1 MHLPRALYL
10 PLIFASGWGAG
21 IYGQESK
28 DRLVRDTELLS
39 AVQEQ
44 ATFQVPSGF
53 EVQLFADDAQ
63 LGGKPINLGFDRRGR
78 LWVTSTLEYPYAVP
92 KERWENGGVRA
103 KGGRDTIRILED
115 LDGDGRADRS
125 TVFANELNIPTGV
138 LPYGKGCI
146 AWSIPN
152 IVHFEDTD
160 EDGICDRRTI
170 LFGPLGYEKDTH
182 GMISSLRLG
191 LDGWVYATHGFSNTS
206 HFKAKD
212 GIPLDLNSGNVFR
225 FNPDGSRVERW
236 TTGQVNPFGLCW
248 DSRGNL
254 YSADCHSSPIYQ
266 LIPGA
271 SYPSFGR
278 PHDGLGFAPVMCEH
292 AHGSTGIAG
301 VVYLD
306 QNVWGPEWNDHMLVG
321 NPVTSRVN
329 QDLITFTGST
339 PKANERPDFL
349 TSTDPWFRPVDLQ
362 LGPDRA
368 LYIADFYNRI
378 IGHYEVPLDHPGRD
392 RASGRI
398 WRVVKKDATRALRQT
413 ALHQMTTE
421 DVITRL
427 GDASL
432 TLRGLAVAEL
442 KERLSGPA
450 ASEAQQILERVA
462 PENARQSASMVW
474 LEAASRTRPSGV
486 DPLEAIHRVRSLAEK
501 NTFDWTQ
508 TDPHLLSVVL
518 ETVPYRDHAP
528 EVGQLLD
535 LRARLPEGDL
545 RMQYA
550 WRLAMQSVLRRQ
562 TTADWSSLAKG
573 RLDEVVEREL
583 LLVVCAIPSPDSA
596 RWLLRRLQQFASP
609 AYFQAVGGAGPLLA
623 HVARQA
629 GPELETE
636 LVELVEKCHPGDLDA
651 QLELYAAITEGRKRA
666 GQPAGRAVEKWAGSL
681 QSALQSW
688 LIQVKQPG
696 WVRTGTGNNPWVLQQ
711 RSSEDGSEGA
721 FLGSLPPGGEKL
733 TGTLRSPDFDLPDQ
747 LEFWIAGHSGPTNQ
761 PPHGRNV
768 VRLRDALSH
777 EILAT
782 AWPPRQDRALPVAWT
797 FSRQKE
803 ALKALGQALP
813 RVYLELVDGDSG
825 TAYAWLATGRFT
837 PQPVAYP
844 DDDAQTLNRR
854 IASLAQLVRDF
865 PTPHG
870 VSQLQKVVA
879 PTGSLAPATRAL
891 IAEALVTAQP
901 SLQPLAALAR
911 EAELAP
917 LVFSLLTQPSQTAA
931 LLDKAFKE
939 QPYRTQ
945 VKLATAM
952 AATPEQ
958 SSQLLKLA
966 PPRVLADPVVTGKL
980 QALNLADITRRLDE
994 ITRALPPVNAGL
1006 DEMLKSRL
1014 TAFTRERGNA
1024 AAGEQLF
1031 QTNCAVCHRIGV
1043 KGNLVGPQL
1052 DGIGARGAERLLED
1066 ILDPNRAVDPAF
1078 RMHFVKKR
1086 DGGVLGGLLRREQD
1100 DQLIFA
1106 DAAGQEHAVKKADIA
1121 EDQESPYSLMPMGL
1135 NEVLA
1140 GQALNDLLE
1149 YLLARK
1155 S

>member
-10 PLIFASGWGAG
+10 SLIFASGWGTG
-21 IYGQESK
+21 TYGQESQ
-28 DRLVRDTELLS
+28 DRLVRDTEPLS
-39 AVQEQ
+39 AAQEQ
-44 ATFQVPSGF
+44 ATFQVPPGF

-92 KERWENGGVRA
+92 NERWENDGVRA
-103 KGGRDTIRILED
+103 KGGRDSIRILED

-125 TVFANELNIPTGV
+125 TIFANELNIPTGV

-152 IVHFEDTD
+152 IVYFEDTD

-191 LDGWVYATHGFSNTS
+191 LDGWIYATHGFSNTS

-212 GIPLDLNSGNVFR
+212 GSTLDLNSGNVFR
-225 FNPDGSRVERW
+225 FKPDGSRVERW

-321 NPVTSRVN
+321 NPVTSKVN

-339 PKANERPDFL
+339 PKANEKPDFI

-398 WRVVKKDATRALRQT
+398 WRVVKKDATHPLRQM
-413 ALHQMTTE
+413 ALHRMAAE
-421 DVITRL
+421 EVITRL
-427 GDASL
+427 GDSSL

-442 KERLSGPA
+442 KERLNGPA
-450 ASEAQQILERVA
+450 AGELRQILDNTT
-462 PENARQSASMVW
+462 PENALQRASLVW
-474 LEAASRTRPSGV
+474 LGSSKGTVSSNA
-486 DPLEAIHRVRSLAEK
+486 DPLEAIHRVRSIAGK
-501 NTFDWTQ
+501 DTFDWTQ
-508 TDPHLLSVVL
+508 TDPHLLSIAL
-518 ETVPYRDHAP
+518 ETVPYRDQMPQINH
-528 EVGQLLD
+528 LLV

-550 WRLAMQSVLRRQ
+550 WRLAVQSVLRHQ
-562 TTADWSSLAKG
+562 SPADWTSLAKEQ
-573 RLDEVVEREL
+573 LADTVEREL
-583 LLVVCAIPSPDSA
+583 LLVACSIPSPDSA
-596 RWLLRRLQQFASP
+596 RWLLKRLQQFASP
-609 AYFQAVGGAGPLLA
+609 AYFQAAGGAGPLLA

-629 GPELETE
+629 GPELESE
-636 LVELVEKCHPGDLDA
+636 LVALVEKCHPGDLDA
-651 QLELYAAITEGRKRA
+651 QLELYAAITKGRRRA
-666 GQPAGRAVEKWAGSL
+666 GQQSGPALEKWAGSL

-688 LIQVKQPG
+688 LAQARQTG
-696 WVRTGTGNNPWVLQQ
+696 WVRTGAGNNPWVLQQ
-711 RSSEDGSEGA
+711 RPCEDGNVGT

-747 LEFWIAGHSGPTNQ
+747 LRFWIAGHRGLPNR
-761 PPHGRNV
+761 PPHDRNF
-768 VRLRDALSH
+768 VRLREAVSH

-782 AWPPRQDRALPVAWT
+782 AWPPRQDRALPVTWT

-803 ALKALGQALP
+803 ALKILGQATP
-813 RVYLELVDGDSG
+813 RVYLELVDGDNG
-825 TAYAWLATGRFT
+825 TAYAWLAVGRFT
-837 PQPVAYP
+837 PQPTAYP
-844 DDDAQTLNRR
+844 DDDPQTLNRR

-865 PTPHG
+865 PTPDG
-870 VSQLQKVVA
+870 LKQLRRA
-879 PTGSLAPATRAL
+879 ASPSGSMAPATRGL
-891 IAEALVTAQP
+891 IAEALVTAHP
-901 SLQPLAALAR
+901 SLQPLAGLAR

-917 LVFSLLTQPSQTAA
+917 LVFSLLDQPSQTAS
-931 LLDKAFKE
+931 LIDKAFKE

-958 SSQLLKLA
+958 STHLLKLA
-966 PPRVLADPVVTGKL
+966 PARVLADPVVTGKL
-980 QALNLADITRRLDE
+980 QALNHTEISRRLDE
-994 ITRALPPVNAGL
+994 ITRALPPANTGL
-1006 DEMLKSRL
+1006 EEVLKDRL
-1014 TAFTRERGNA
+1014 AKFTRERGNA
-1024 AAGEQLF
+1024 EAGEQLF
-1031 QTNCAVCHRIGV
+1031 QTNCAACHRIGV

-1052 DGIGARGAERLLED
+1052 DGIGTRGAERLLED

-1078 RMHFVKKR
+1078 RMHFVKMR
-1086 DGGVLGGLLRREQD
+1086 DGGVLGGILRREQD

>member
-10 PLIFASGWGAG
+10 SLIFASGWGAG
-21 IYGQESK
+21 AYGQESK
-28 DRLVRDTELLS
+28 DRLVRDTEPLS
-39 AVQEQ
+39 ATQEQ
-44 ATFQVPSGF
+44 ATFQVPPGF

-92 KERWENGGVRA
+92 KERWENDGVRA
-103 KGGRDTIRILED
+103 KGGRDSIRILED
-115 LDGDGRADRS
+115 LNGDGRADRS

-138 LPYGKGCI
+138 LPYGRGCI

-152 IVHFEDTD
+152 IVYFEDTD

-191 LDGWVYATHGFSNTS
+191 LDGWIYATHGFSNTS

-212 GIPLDLNSGNVFR
+212 GSTLDLNSGNVFR
-225 FNPDGSRVERW
+225 FKPDGSRVERW

-339 PKANERPDFL
+339 PKANEKPDFL

-398 WRVVKKDATRALRQT
+398 WRVVKKEATHPLRQT
-413 ALHQMTTE
+413 ALHQMSTSE
-421 DVITRL
+421 VITRL

-442 KERLSGPA
+442 KERLNGPA
-450 ASEAQQILERVA
+450 AGEVRQILENTT
-462 PENARQSASMVW
+462 PENALQRAALVW
-474 LEAASRTRPSGV
+474 LGASTRAVSSNV
-486 DPLEAIHRVRSLAEK
+486 DPLEAIHQVRALAGK
-501 NTFDWTQ
+501 DTFDWSQ
-508 TDPHLLSVVL
+508 SDPHLLSIAL
-518 ETVPYRDHAP
+518 ETVPYRDQAP
-528 EVGQLLD
+528 DGHQLLA
-535 LRARLPEGDL
+535 LRTRLPEGDL

-550 WRLAMQSVLRRQ
+550 WRLAMQSLLRRQ
-562 TTADWSSLAKG
+562 SPTDWHSLAKEQ
-573 RLDEVVEREL
+573 LADAVEREL
-583 LLVVCAIPSPDSA
+583 LLVACSIPSPDSA
-596 RWLLRRLQQFASP
+596 RWLLKRLQQFASP
-609 AYFQAVGGAGPLLA
+609 AYFQAVGGASPLLTHIA
-623 HVARQA
+623 KQA

-651 QLELYAAITEGRKRA
+651 QLELYTAITEDRKRA
-666 GQPAGRAVEKWAGSL
+666 GQRSGPAVEKWVGSL

-688 LIQVKQPG
+688 LAQAKQTG

-711 RSSEDGSEGA
+711 RPCEDGSEGT

-747 LEFWIAGHSGPTNQ
+747 LEFWIAGHSGLTNR
-761 PPHGRNV
+761 PPHDRNV
-768 VRLRDALSH
+768 VRLREAISH

-782 AWPPRQDRALPVAWT
+782 AWPPRQDRALPVTWT

-803 ALKALGQALP
+803 AQKAMGQATP

-825 TAYAWLATGRFT
+825 TAYAWLAVGRFT
-837 PQPVAYP
+837 PQPAAYP
-844 DDDAQTLNRR
+844 DDDPQTLNRR

-865 PTPHG
+865 PTPDG
-870 VSQLQKVVA
+870 LTLLRKVA
-879 PTGSLAPATRAL
+879 SPSGSIAPATRGL
-891 IAEALVTAQP
+891 IAEALVTAHP
-901 SLQPLAALAR
+901 SLQPLAGLAR

-917 LVFSLLTQPSQTAA
+917 LVFSLLDQPSQTAA
-931 LLDKAFKE
+931 LIDKAFKE

-958 SSQLLKLA
+958 STLLLKLA
-966 PPRVLADPVVTGKL
+966 PARVLADPVVTGKL
-980 QALNLADITRRLDE
+980 QALNHAEITRRLDE
-994 ITRALPPVNAGL
+994 ITRALPPANAGL
-1006 DEMLKSRL
+1006 EEVLKDRL
-1014 TAFTRERGNA
+1014 AKFTRERGNA

-1031 QTNCAVCHRIGV
+1031 QTNCAACHRIGV

-1066 ILDPNRAVDPAF
+1066 ILDPNRTVDPAF

>member
-10 PLIFASGWGAG
+10 SLIFASGWVAG
-21 IYGQESK
+21 TSGQESK
-28 DRLVRDTELLS
+28 DRLVRDTEPLS
-39 AVQEQ
+39 AAQEQ
-44 ATFQVPSGF
+44 ATLQVPPGF

-63 LGGKPINLGFDRRGR
+63 LGGKPINLGFDRKGR
-78 LWVTSTLEYPYAVP
+78 LWVTSTLEYPYAVT

-103 KGGRDTIRILED
+103 KGGRDSIRILED

-125 TVFANELNIPTGV
+125 TIFANELNIPTGV
-138 LPYGKGCI
+138 LPYGRGCI

-152 IVHFEDTD
+152 IVYFEDTD
-160 EDGICDRRTI
+160 DDGICDRRTI

-191 LDGWVYATHGFSNTS
+191 LDGWIYATHGFSNTS

-212 GIPLDLNSGNVFR
+212 GSTLDLNSGNVFR
-225 FNPDGSRVERW
+225 FKPDGSRVERW
-236 TTGQVNPFGLCW
+236 TSGQVNPFGLCW

-306 QNVWGPEWNDHMLVG
+306 QNVWGAEWNDHMLVG
-321 NPVTSRVN
+321 NPVTSKVN

-339 PKANERPDFL
+339 PKANEKPDFI

-398 WRVVKKDATRALRQT
+398 WRVVKKDAAHALRQT
-413 ALHQMTTE
+413 ALHQITTAE
-421 DVITRL
+421 VITRL

-442 KERLSGPA
+442 KERLNGSA
-450 ASEAQQILERVA
+450 ANEVRQILESTSPA
-462 PENARQSASMVW
+462 NALQRASLVW
-474 LEAASRTRPSGV
+474 LRATKGAVSSNV
-486 DPLEAIHRVRSLAEK
+486 DPLEAIHRVRSLAGK
-501 NTFDWTQ
+501 DAFDWSQ
-508 TDPHLLSVVL
+508 GDPHLLSIAL
-518 ETVPYRDHAP
+518 ETVPYRDQTP
-528 EVGQLLD
+528 EGHQLLA

-550 WRLAMQSVLRRQ
+550 WRLAMQSLLQRQ
-562 TTADWSSLAKG
+562 SPTGWNSLA
-573 RLDEVVEREL
+573 REQLADTVEREL
-583 LLVVCAIPSPDSA
+583 LLVACSIPSKDSA
-596 RWLLRRLQQFASP
+596 RWLLKRLQQFASP
-609 AYFQAVGGAGPLLA
+609 AYFEAVGGAGPLLT

-629 GPELETE
+629 GPELETG

-651 QLELYAAITEGRKRA
+651 QLDLYTAITEGRKRA
-666 GQPAGRAVEKWAGSL
+666 GHRSGPAVERWVGSL
-681 QSALQSW
+681 QAALQSW
-688 LIQVKQPG
+688 LAQAKQTG

-711 RSSEDGSEGA
+711 RPCEDGSEGT

-733 TGTLRSPDFDLPDQ
+733 TGTLRSPDFDLPDK
-747 LEFWIAGHSGPTNQ
+747 LEFWIAGHSGLPNR
-761 PPHGRNV
+761 PPHERNV
-768 VRLRDALSH
+768 VRLREAISH

-782 AWPPRQDRALPVAWT
+782 AWPPRQDRALPVTWT
-797 FSRQKE
+797 FSRQKD
-803 ALKALGQALP
+803 ALKILGQAAP
-813 RVYLELVDGDSG
+813 RVYLEMVDGDSG
-825 TAYAWLATGRFT
+825 TAYAWLAVGRFA
-837 PQPVAYP
+837 PQPIAFP
-844 DDDAQTLNRR
+844 DDDPQTLTRR

-865 PTPHG
+865 PTPDG
-870 VSQLQKVVA
+870 LNQLRKA
-879 PTGSLAPATRAL
+879 ASSSGSMAPATRGL
-891 IAEALVTAQP
+891 IAEALVTAHP
-901 SLQPLAALAR
+901 SLQPLAGLAQ
-911 EAELAP
+911 EPELAP
-917 LVFSLLTQPSQTAA
+917 LVFSLLDQPSQTAA
-931 LLDKAFKE
+931 LIDKAFKE
-939 QPYRTQ
+939 QPYRAQ

-958 SSQLLKLA
+958 STQLLKLA
-966 PPRVLADPVVTGKL
+966 PARVLADPVVTGKL
-980 QALNLADITRRLDE
+980 KALNHAEITRRLDE
-994 ITRALPPVNAGL
+994 ITHTLPPANAGL
-1006 DEMLKSRL
+1006 EEVLKGRL
-1014 TAFTRERGNA
+1014 ATFTRQRGNA
-1024 AAGEQLF
+1024 EAGEQLF
-1031 QTNCAVCHRIGV
+1031 QTNCAACHRIGV

-1052 DGIGARGAERLLED
+1052 DGIGTRGAERLLED

-1155 S
+1155 Q

>member
-1 MHLPRALYL
+1 M
-10 PLIFASGWGAG
+10 
-21 IYGQESK
+21 
-28 DRLVRDTELLS
+28 
-39 AVQEQ
+39 
-44 ATFQVPSGF
+44 
-53 EVQLFADDAQ
+53 QLFADDAQ

-609 AYFQAVGGAGPLLA
+609 AYFQAV
-623 HVARQA
+623 VAR
-629 GPELETE
+629 
-636 LVELVEKCHPGDLDA
+636 
-651 QLELYAAITEGRKRA
+651 
-666 GQPAGRAVEKWAGSL
+666 
-681 QSALQSW
+681 
-688 LIQVKQPG
+688 
-696 WVRTGTGNNPWVLQQ
+696 VLCW
-711 RSSEDGSEGA
+711 
-721 FLGSLPPGGEKL
+721 P
-733 TGTLRSPDFDLPDQ
+733 TSPDRQVQSSRPSWWSWWKNATPAIWMPSWNSMPPSQ
-747 LEFWIAGHSGPTNQ
+747 RAESGRGNQ
-761 PPHGRNV
+761 
-768 VRLRDALSH
+768 
-777 EILAT
+777 
-782 AWPPRQDRALPVAWT
+782 
-797 FSRQKE
+797 
-803 ALKALGQALP
+803 
-813 RVYLELVDGDSG
+813 
-825 TAYAWLATGRFT
+825 
-837 PQPVAYP
+837 
-844 DDDAQTLNRR
+844 
-854 IASLAQLVRDF
+854 
-865 PTPHG
+865 
-870 VSQLQKVVA
+870 
-879 PTGSLAPATRAL
+879 
-891 IAEALVTAQP
+891 
-901 SLQPLAALAR
+901 LAALWR
-911 EAELAP
+911 NGPEACN
-917 LVFSLLTQPSQTAA
+917 
-931 LLDKAFKE
+931 
-939 QPYRTQ
+939 
-945 VKLATAM
+945 
-952 AATPEQ
+952 
-958 SSQLLKLA
+958 
-966 PPRVLADPVVTGKL
+966 PPCSHG
-980 QALNLADITRRLDE
+980 
-994 ITRALPPVNAGL
+994 
-1006 DEMLKSRL
+1006 S
-1014 TAFTRERGNA
+1014 
-1024 AAGEQLF
+1024 
-1031 QTNCAVCHRIGV
+1031 
-1043 KGNLVGPQL
+1043 
-1052 DGIGARGAERLLED
+1052 
-1066 ILDPNRAVDPAF
+1066 F
-1078 RMHFVKKR
+1078 R
-1086 DGGVLGGLLRREQD
+1086 
-1100 DQLIFA
+1100 
-1106 DAAGQEHAVKKADIA
+1106 
-1121 EDQESPYSLMPMGL
+1121 
-1135 NEVLA
+1135 
-1140 GQALNDLLE
+1140 
-1149 YLLARK
+1149 
-1155 S
+1155 